1 MAKKAE
7 PKKTGPKKAGPRKAG
22 PRTIDVSAKIIEAAM
37 KLAAEEG
44 WRDLSLARIADAA
57 KLPLSKVYPEFPSK
71 QAILDAFSRRVDVRV
86 LAEEAADAREG
97 GARDRLF
104 DVLMRRFDA
113 LAPYREAL
121 GNIVCDQA
129 RDPLSALCGLCRLRR
144 SMACMLEAADLSAG
158 GLRGLLRVKALMA
171 AYLAAL
177 RVWLRDDSPD
187 MARTMAALD
196 RQLRGLERLAGFCS
210 RVRSGAP
217 SE

>member
-1 MAKKAE
+1 MAKKTESKKAG
-7 PKKTGPKKAGPRKAG
+7 PKKSGPKKAGPRTA
-22 PRTIDVSAKIIEAAM
+22 DVPTKIIEAAM

-44 WRDLSLARIADAA
+44 WRDLSLARIAEAA

-71 QAILDAFSRRVDVRV
+71 QAVLDAFSRRVDARV
-86 LAEEAADAREG
+86 LAEEEPEAREG

-121 GNIVCDQA
+121 GNIVFDQA
-129 RDPLSALCGLCRLRR
+129 RDPLSALCGLRRMRR
-144 SMACMLEAADLSAG
+144 SMACMLEAADFSTG

-171 AYLAAL
+171 AYLATL

-210 RVRSGAP
+210 RMRRESP

>member
-7 PKKTGPKKAGPRKAG
+7 TKKAGPKKSPPKRA
-22 PRTIDVSAKIIEAAM
+22 DVPTKIIEAAM

-71 QAILDAFSRRVDVRV
+71 QSILDAFSRRVDAQV
-86 LAEEAADAREG
+86 LAEEEPDAREG
-97 GARDRLF
+97 SARDRLF

-113 LAPYREAL
+113 LASYREAL

-129 RDPLSALCGLCRLRR
+129 RDPVSALCGLGRLRR
-144 SMACMLEAADLSAG
+144 SMACMLEAADLSSG
-158 GLRGLLRVKALMA
+158 GLRGLLRAKALSA

-210 RVRSGAP
+210 RVRREAP